1 MPADLVLLQTTE
13 KSGTVFI
20 RTDQLD
26 GETDWKLRK
35 AVTITQNVQPPTKL
49 IQTDGDFVANPP
61 NDQIY
66 DFKGYFE
73 SKELTH
79 LRVKKAGSTNAD
91 TEIAAMDEDLIP
103 EEAVEAH
110 RESLSLENT
119 MWANTVLASS
129 GYVLGMV
136 VYTGVET
143 RAQMNAKEAVTK
155 IGKLDLEINRL
166 SKFLFVFMMV
176 LSFGI
181 VALSGF
187 RGNVMINFFRFVLLL
202 SAIIPISLRVNLD
215 LGKVYY
221 CLGIYSD

>member
-1 MPADLVLLQTTE
+1 M
-13 KSGTVFI
+13 
-20 RTDQLD
+20 
-26 GETDWKLRK
+26 
-35 AVTITQNVQPPTKL
+35 
-49 IQTDGDFVANPP
+49 QTDGEIVANPP

-66 DFKGYFE
+66 DFKGYFA

-79 LRVKKAGSTNAD
+79 ARAKRGNSTNAD

-103 EEAVEAH
+103 EDALEPH

-129 GYVLGMV
+129 GFVLGMV

-143 RAQMNAKEAVTK
+143 RAQMNAKDAMTK
-155 IGKLDLEINRL
+155 VGKLDLEINKM
-166 SKFLFVFMMV
+166 SKFLFVFMMI

-221 CLGIYSD
+221 CFEIYSD